1 MALLVVLASWLLS
14 RNRITFWGL
23 TRLSEGGAATV
34 CAADTEVF
42 PAAGMSSGLFSFR
55 AGIEAQSRDI

>member
-23 TRLSEGGAATV
+23 TRLGKGRLAAV

-42 PAAGMSSGLFSFR
+42 PVAEMSSGFFSFR
-55 AGIEAQSRDI
+55 AGIEAQSIG